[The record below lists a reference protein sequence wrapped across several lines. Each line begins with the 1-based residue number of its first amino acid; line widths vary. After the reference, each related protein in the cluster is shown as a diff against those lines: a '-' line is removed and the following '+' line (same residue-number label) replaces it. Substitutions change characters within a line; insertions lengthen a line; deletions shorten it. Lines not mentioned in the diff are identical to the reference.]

1 MNIVKSGRELRRNKM
16 TKTEEKE
23 MYEKF
28 KSMNLSD
35 IEHMNACNNLSQL
48 EKEYLY
54 KNGFLEPHIW

>member
-1 MNIVKSGRELRRNKM
+1 M

-54 KNGFLEPHIW
+54 KNGFSEPHIW